1 MLAGPDVSRK
11 SPSSVELRRAFRT
24 EQSRAQR
31 RSDGTITVEGVRFE
45 LPSRYRALRRV
56 TVRVARWDLAA
67 VDLID
72 VRTGRFLTTLLP
84 LDKTKNADG
93 LRRTLEPV
101 STDPASVPAGVAPLM
116 KKLMADYAATGLPP
130 AFLPFENE
138 ESS

>member
-1 MLAGPDVSRK
+1 MFPEKAHRASSSAARSAPNSPALSAEVTAP
-11 SPSSVELRRAFRT
+11 SPSKGL
-24 EQSRAQR
+24 
-31 RSDGTITVEGVRFE
+31 RFE